1 MTDLVRKRCTRRADI
16 VFASVLVI
24 AGCVAWTLRIELI
37 ILYVSALFAVVL
49 MPVVHAVERL
59 HIGRW
64 RPKKTAA
71 VILMLIAVAAFLAGF
86 GYLAVPPV
94 AHDLQQLSAQS
105 SPALPQLIGKL
116 HRIPLIDR
124 LDFDQLSERL
134 QGVAS
139 ETATGILH
147 SAKDVATRLT
157 DIATGIILTVYF
169 ILEGDVAYRWFLSFI
184 ALQRRERLDR
194 TLRRAAVRMEK
205 WLLGQLSLMLILGVC
220 STAVYALLHIRYAY
234 ALGVL
239 TGLLN
244 IIPVLGAA
252 ISIVLVLFIAAIDSW
267 SRVIGVAVF
276 YLVYM
281 QVENSYL
288 TPRIMQSRV
297 HLPGLAIIV
306 ALLFGF
312 GLAGVEGA
320 LVAVPTAVLVA
331 ELAAEYL
338 VCREPPFAG
347 PAA

>member
-1 MTDLVRKRCTRRADI
+1 MTDLTRKHRTPRANI
-16 VFASVLVI
+16 VFAFALAI
-24 AGCVAWTLRIELI
+24 AGYLAWILRIELI

-49 MPVVHAVERL
+49 MPVVQAVERL

-64 RPKKTAA
+64 RPKKGAA
-71 VILMLIAVAAFLAGF
+71 VALMLIAVAAFLAGF

-94 AHDLQQLSAQS
+94 VHDLEQISTQS
-105 SPALPQLIGKL
+105 SPALPQLIGKV
-116 HRIPLIDR
+116 HRIPLINR
-124 LDFDQLSERL
+124 MDFGQLSERL
-134 QGVAS
+134 QGMAS

-169 ILEGDVAYRWFLSFI
+169 ILEGDIAYRWFLSFI
-184 ALQRRERLDR
+184 PLQRRERLDQ
-194 TLRRAAVRMEK
+194 TLRRSAIRMER
-205 WLLGQLSLMLILGVC
+205 WLLGQASLMLILGVC
-220 STAVYALLHIRYAY
+220 STTVYALLHVRYAY

-267 SRVIGVAVF
+267 TRVIGVAVF

-297 HLPGLAIIV
+297 NLPGLSIIV
-306 ALLFGF
+306 ALLLGF

-331 ELAAEYL
+331 ELLDEYL
-338 VCREPPFAG
+338 VWKDLPFAG
-347 PAA
+347 PV

>member
-1 MTDLVRKRCTRRADI
+1 MTDPTRKHRTPRANI
-16 VFASVLVI
+16 VFAFALAI
-24 AGCVAWTLRIELI
+24 AGYLAWILRIELI

-49 MPVVHAVERL
+49 TPVVQAVERWQF
-59 HIGRW
+59 GRW
-64 RPKKTAA
+64 RPKKPAA
-71 VILMLIAVAAFLAGF
+71 VIFMLIAIAAFLAGF

-94 AHDLQQLSAQS
+94 VHDLEQLSTQ

-116 HRIPLIDR
+116 HRIPLLDR
-124 LDFDQLSERL
+124 MDFNQLSERL

-169 ILEGDVAYRWFLSFI
+169 ILEGDVAYRWFLTLIPLRS
-184 ALQRRERLDR
+184 RDRLDQ
-194 TLRRAAVRMEK
+194 TLRRSAIRMEK
-205 WLLGQLSLMLILGVC
+205 WLLGQLSLMLILGAC

-267 SRVIGVAVF
+267 TKVIGVAVF

-288 TPRIMQSRV
+288 TPRIMRSRV
-297 HLPGLAIIV
+297 NLPGLAIIV

-331 ELAAEYL
+331 ELVEEYL
-338 VCREPPFAG
+338 VWKDLPFAG
-347 PAA
+347 PV

>member
-1 MTDLVRKRCTRRADI
+1 MTDQIRKHRTPRANI
-16 VFASVLVI
+16 VFAFALVV
-24 AGCVAWTLRIELI
+24 AGYVAWILRIELI

-49 MPVVHAVERL
+49 TPVVQAVERL

-71 VILMLIAVAAFLAGF
+71 VLIMLVAIAAFLAGF

-94 AHDLQQLSAQS
+94 LHDLEQISTHPS
-105 SPALPQLIGKL
+105 VLPQFIGKL
-116 HRIPLIDR
+116 HRIPLLDR
-124 LDFDQLSERL
+124 MDFNELSQHV
-134 QGVAS
+134 QGVIS

-147 SAKDVATRLT
+147 SAKDVAAKLT

-169 ILEGDVAYRWFLSFI
+169 ILEGDVAYRWFLSLI
-184 ALQRRERLDR
+184 PPNRRDRLDH
-194 TLRRAAVRMEK
+194 TLRRSAIRMEK
-205 WLLGQLSLMLILGVC
+205 WLLGQAALMLILGVC
-220 STAVYALLHIRYAY
+220 STTAYALLHVRYAY

-252 ISIVLVLFIAAIDSW
+252 ISIVLTLFIAAIDSW
-267 SRVIGVAVF
+267 TKVVGVAVF
-276 YLVYM
+276 YLVYE

-288 TPRIMQSRV
+288 TPRIMRSRV
-297 HLPGLAIIV
+297 NLPGLSIIV

-320 LVAVPTAVLVA
+320 LVAVPTAVLVS
-331 ELAAEYL
+331 ELVGEYL
-338 VCREPPFAG
+338 VWKDLPFAG
-347 PAA
+347 PA

>member
-1 MTDLVRKRCTRRADI
+1 MTEPTRNYRTPRANI
-16 VFASVLVI
+16 VFAFALVI
-24 AGCVAWTLRIELI
+24 AGYLAWVLRIELI

-49 MPVVHAVERL
+49 TPVVQAVQRL
-59 HIGRW
+59 RIGRW

-71 VILMLIAVAAFLAGF
+71 VILMLIAIAAFLAGF

-94 AHDLQQLSAQS
+94 AHDLEQLSTQA
-105 SPALPQLIGKL
+105 PALPQLIGKL
-116 HRIPLIDR
+116 HRFPLIDR
-124 LDFDQLSERL
+124 MDFNQFSERL

-184 ALQRRERLDR
+184 PPQRRERLDQ
-194 TLRRAAVRMEK
+194 TLRRAATRMER
-205 WLLGQLSLMLILGVC
+205 WLLGQVSLMLILGVC

-252 ISIVLVLFIAAIDSW
+252 ISIALVLFIAAIDSW
-267 SRVIGVAVF
+267 TRVIGVAVF
-276 YLVYM
+276 YLVYT
-281 QVENSYL
+281 QIENSYL
-288 TPRIMQSRV
+288 TPRIMRSRV
-297 HLPGLAIIV
+297 NLPGLAIII
-306 ALLFGF
+306 ALVFGF

-320 LVAVPTAVLVA
+320 LVSVPTAVLVA
-331 ELAAEYL
+331 ELLEEYL
-338 VCREPPFAG
+338 VWKDVPFGG
-347 PAA
+347 PV